1 MALPVWEPE
10 VAWRIGRLL
19 ACPPKD
25 SRHFRRVHAYGC
37 AYGPKLLHVG
47 GQRSLRT
54 RGQEDD
60 FPLAIALLR
69 LDPTEPLQRTLGWL
83 LLELHLHGNG
93 KLAEQIASWIRGLE
107 RNDLALTL
115 GHVDGLRALNNKVRS
130 LAADL
135 EPGQRLANH
144 KTFQNVWQDE
154 LGATVAALMRRTSWA
169 EDDGEEDLPLSIG
182 FQDPISAPPTA
193 DPADPAEPNDDPVDV
208 LQPWHGPAKLG
219 SPNQRKVKALARVLG
234 ARGVAELRRDPD
246 SILPTFMAK
255 ALWERTVA
263 AASVD
268 GCESLGGHLL
278 HLLAIETGL
287 APKEGDLLV
296 FASTSGG
303 VMLAIDLDLG
313 VLRRPELRPPS
324 AFSPGPEDQKLWAEV
339 GGDILL
345 PLSPTLQALLRR
357 FQRARGEDSDQQEA
371 LFLPDD
377 SDSSR
382 RIRDSLAKVWPQGG
396 ITPVVYRRRLVAG
409 LAASLGPDAAQLV
422 YGETFGASAAPVYYA
437 GHSSEVIARRV
448 AELNFPVTGGPAE
461 ASWVA
466 LPDCRLGS
474 RARPAGNPFGE
485 AWAMLGSQTRRT
497 RGRPKATSLLSELR
511 AERDTLAV
519 AFALCTGHRPT
530 HQLGGLGIAD
540 LLPVAGMA
548 LIRDKQ
554 TDLLRLTRLVATG
567 KRFMGAVE
575 RYVGSLKRIR
585 KDFSLSAAHGA
596 IDGLLRSELP
606 LFTGIRE
613 DGSPEP
619 LDVAALFRNLPP
631 PWSIRPNLHR
641 HALNETLTLA
651 GVDPELRYFQM
662 GWVATDSHAVSDF
675 APYPPVSLGPAL
687 GPVID
692 SWLDSLGWLGGPE
705 AKDPLSIHAALR
717 LQSYEEARRLHRAE
731 HRTQHR
737 RLREGL
743 RERRE
748 TVLPSVIE
756 KLADALKKEGASLEL
771 RRHETGGK
779 VSLVRVSEGA
789 ELTVTEELVEALLD
803 GFKASEPVEAHLAA
817 QLLSTHLRRAAKA
830 GVCKVHYLPKL
841 VRLATSGQPSPF
853 IPGIGGAVTHA
864 QALREQLAKIAAS
877 LADEPPERQAETLA
891 MTTLLTIASHTHHR
905 SLVGAL
911 AVLSRLRSAEQS
923 TSRPWMLRIPLA
935 SGHAAVGGVVAI
947 LQNRIS
953 TTPGADAAIAE
964 LVANKGAN
972 VGAFLKERLP
982 ELCGQQS
989 PKEAADR
996 LFETLHVA
1004 AFAELDGP
1012 QRMLLDGAVEP
1023 ATVTAQRAASAD
1035 DGFSI
1040 TDRNESDEE
1049 QPDDGEEE
1057 ALLTQPAANALGR
1070 PRLDTRR
1077 KLEHLMKGFDPDY
1090 TGPIAGAPSL
1100 PSKSRRQQL
1109 RRAVEQELATLAP
1122 RPTLLRLILE
1132 FANHLLV
1139 ERKGVRGVG
1148 LALVT
1153 IYQKYNY
1160 VTRALRT
1167 LPVTQSMSELT
1178 EEELTAHIVVAV
1190 EPETNE
1196 VRADLLAQV
1205 ADFLRFASLRHGV
1218 ALPDWSAVQALAGEG
1233 RIRGSDPAVLTDQ
1246 EAKRIIAELF
1256 SNQEDSEG
1264 APRDMVEQRFRQ
1276 AQLGAALMLEASG
1289 VRPRSIYGLTLAD
1302 VHLSSSGD
1310 FIHLKSRGPF
1320 ASVKTNTSLGF
1331 IPLEGALWQE
1341 HREWFAGWYDG
1352 LRRTSDPSEWGR
1364 IPLFQQP
1371 TSPVGVRYPLKRI
1384 TERITALVKWSTRDD
1399 AGRSYWFRKRRVQKR
1414 HDRVRRQQE
1423 PRARDVGRTTR
1434 ISGHILMTTP
1444 IASYL
1449 GDPASYLDVVGRG
1462 ELAPSRRHL
1471 AAYAGVGVNQL
1482 DQRWHRWTR
1491 QRTARLTPELRVA
1504 AAVVPPQN
1512 NWQESSPPPL
1522 PPYRSFK
1529 STLALASVAEAI
1541 PRLMEPDHTPDQLAR
1556 IAEELGLAVPVAEA
1570 LKKATKTLGQR
1581 TGITLSGERA
1591 DLREPRWG
1599 NETRAIKS
1607 LLDEPGDQLV
1617 SFARRWVESAL
1628 QERGARSCVF
1638 EDRND
1643 AEKLRIAL
1651 EAQGVDADVRFTKKG
1666 LAFTVPVSGEVTIYG
1681 GVQALRWVLS
1691 VAWITWYTMEL
1702 LAEKWP

>member
-1 MALPVWEPE
+1 MAS
-10 VAWRIGRLL
+10 RIARLL
-19 ACPPKD
+19 ACPPKE
-25 SRHFRRVHAYGC
+25 SHHFRRVHGYGC
-37 AYGPKLLHVG
+37 AYGLQLVDSSR
-47 GQRSLRT
+47 RSLQT
-54 RGQEDD
+54 RGQEND

-69 LDPTEPLQRTLGWL
+69 LEPTEPLQRTFGWL
-83 LLELHLHGNG
+83 LLELHLAGSD
-93 KLAEQIASWIRGLE
+93 KLAEQIASWVRGLQ
-107 RNDLALTL
+107 RNDLTLTL
-115 GHVDGLRALNNKVRS
+115 GNVDGLRELNNKVRS
-130 LAADL
+130 LLADL
-135 EPGQRLANH
+135 KPGQRLANH

-154 LGATVAALMRRTSWA
+154 LGAQVAALMRRTSRA
-169 EDDGEEDLPLSIG
+169 EDEEEESLPVSIDLL
-182 FQDPISAPPTA
+182 DPISVPPA
-193 DPADPAEPNDDPVDV
+193 GDPAEPDDDPVDV
-208 LQPWHGPAKLG
+208 LEPWHGPAKLG
-219 SPNQRKVKALARVLG
+219 SPNQRRVKALARVLG

-246 SILPTFMAK
+246 SILPTFVAK
-255 ALWERTVA
+255 GLWERTVA
-263 AASVD
+263 EGEKAASD
-268 GCESLGGHLL
+268 GRCESLAGHLL

-287 APKEGDLLV
+287 APNEGDLLV

-324 AFSPGPEDQKLWAEV
+324 AFSPDPEDQKLWAEV
-339 GGDILL
+339 GGDIFL

-357 FQRARGEDSDQQEA
+357 FQRARGEGSDQQEA

-382 RIRDSLAKVWPQGG
+382 MIRDSLAKVWPQGG
-396 ITPVVYRRRLVAG
+396 VTPVVYRRRLVAG

-437 GHSSEVIARRV
+437 GHSSKAIAGRV
-448 AELNFPVTGGPAE
+448 AELNLPVTGGPAE
-461 ASWVA
+461 ASGVA

-474 RARPAGNPFGE
+474 RARPVGNPFGE
-485 AWAMLGSQTRRT
+485 AWAVLGSPTRRP
-497 RGRPKATSLLSELR
+497 RGRPKASSLLTELR

-554 TDLLRLTRLVATG
+554 TDLLRLTRMVATG

-585 KDFSLSAAHGA
+585 KDFSLREAHGA

-606 LFTGIRE
+606 LFTGIRK

-619 LDVAALFRNLPP
+619 LDVAGLFRKLPS
-631 PWSIRPNLHR
+631 PWSIRHNLHR
-641 HALNETLTLA
+641 HALNEALTLA
-651 GVDPELRYFQM
+651 GMDPELRYFQM

-675 APYPPVSLGPAL
+675 APYPPVSLGHAL

-692 SWLDSLGWLGGPE
+692 SWLDSLGWLGGAE
-705 AKDPLSIHAALR
+705 ARDPLSIHAALR
-717 LQSYEEARRLHRAE
+717 LQSYEEAQRLHLAE

-743 RERRE
+743 GERRE
-748 TVLPSVIE
+748 TVLPLVIE
-756 KLADALKKEGASLEL
+756 KLTDALKKEGAGLKL
-771 RRHETGGK
+771 RHHETGGN

-789 ELTVTEELVEALLD
+789 DLTVTEELVEAVLD

-817 QLLSTHLRRAAKA
+817 QLLNTLLRRAAKE

-841 VRLATSGQPSPF
+841 VRLTTSGQPSPF
-853 IPGIGGAVTHA
+853 IPGIGAAVTHA
-864 QALREQLAKIAAS
+864 QALREQLARIAAS
-877 LADEPPERQAETLA
+877 LADEPTERQAETLA
-891 MTTLLTIASHTHHR
+891 MITLLTIASHTHHR
-905 SLVGAL
+905 SLDSAL
-911 AVLSRLRSAEQS
+911 PVLSRIRVAEQS
-923 TSRPWMLRIPLA
+923 ASRPWVLRIPLA
-935 SGHAAVGGVVAI
+935 SGHVAVGGVVAI
-947 LQNRIS
+947 LQDRIS
-953 TTPGADAAIAE
+953 KTPGTEAAIAE

-982 ELCGQQS
+982 ELCGQHS
-989 PKEAADR
+989 PSQAADR
-996 LFETLHVA
+996 IFETLHVA

-1012 QRMLLDGAVEP
+1012 QRMLLDGAVDP
-1023 ATVTAQRAASAD
+1023 ATVTARRGASAD

-1040 TDRNESDEE
+1040 VDRDASDEE

-1057 ALLTQPAANALGR
+1057 ALLTQPVANALGR

-1077 KLEHLMKGFDPDY
+1077 KLEHLMRGFDPDY
-1090 TGPIAGAPSL
+1090 TGTIAGVPAL
-1100 PSKSRRQQL
+1100 PSKPRRQQL
-1109 RRAVEQELATLAP
+1109 RKAVEQELATLAP
-1122 RPTLLRLILE
+1122 RPTLVRLILE

-1167 LPVTQSMSELT
+1167 LPVTQNMSELT

-1196 VRADLLAQV
+1196 VRADLLAQA

-1218 ALPDWSAVQALAGEG
+1218 ALPDWTAIQVLAGEG

-1246 EAKRIIAELF
+1246 EAKRIISELF

-1289 VRPRSIYGLTLAD
+1289 VRPRSVHGLTLAD

-1341 HREWFAGWYDG
+1341 NREWFAGWYDG
-1352 LRRTSDPSEWGR
+1352 LRRTSNPSEWGR

-1371 TSPVGVRYPLKRI
+1371 TSPVGVRYPLSRI
-1384 TERITALVKWSTRDD
+1384 TERITALVKWSTRDA

-1449 GDPASYLDVVGRG
+1449 GDPTSYLDVVGRG
-1462 ELAPSRRHL
+1462 EIAPSRRQL
-1471 AAYAGVGVNQL
+1471 AAYAGVSVNQL

-1491 QRTARLTPELRVA
+1491 QRAAQLTPELRVA
-1504 AAVVPPQN
+1504 AAVASPKN
-1512 NWQESSPPPL
+1512 NWQESSLAPA
-1522 PPYRSFK
+1522 PPYRPFK
-1529 STLALASVAEAI
+1529 SALGCASVAKAI
-1541 PRLMEPDHTPDQLAR
+1541 PRLIEPDQTPDQLSL
-1556 IAEELGLAVPVAEA
+1556 IADELGLAVPVVEM
-1570 LKKATKTLGQR
+1570 LKKATETLCRR
-1581 TGITLSGERA
+1581 TGTILSRERT

-1599 NETRAIKS
+1599 NGTRAINS
-1607 LLDEPGDQLV
+1607 LLDKPDNRL
-1617 SFARRWVESAL
+1617 STSARKWVKSAL
-1628 QERGARSCVF
+1628 QERSERNCVF
-1638 EDRND
+1638 EDRSD
-1643 AEKLRIAL
+1643 AERLRIAL
-1651 EAQGVDADVRFTKKG
+1651 GAQGVDAEVRLTKKG
-1666 LAFTVPVSGEVTIYG
+1666 LAIAVPVNGGATIYG
-1681 GVQALRWVLS
+1681 GIQALRWVLS

-1702 LAEKWP
+1702 LAENGRP